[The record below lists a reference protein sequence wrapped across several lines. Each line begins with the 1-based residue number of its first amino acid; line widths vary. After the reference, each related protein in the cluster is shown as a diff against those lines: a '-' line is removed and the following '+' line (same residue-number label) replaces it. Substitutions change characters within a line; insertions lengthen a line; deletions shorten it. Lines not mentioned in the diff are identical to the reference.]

1 MPFRVIGYDGT
12 AYRSQLLE
20 ERKKILPVVTIVLY
34 FGTDRHW
41 NSRKKIKELMEIP
54 RCLDTY
60 VNDYQMHVFEVAW
73 LTEEQISHFHS
84 DFKVVANFFV
94 QKRKNKDYIP
104 DDPTEIKHVD
114 EVLKLL
120 QVMTGDDRYKE
131 MFRKKKE
138 VHSMCDVA
146 ERLEKM
152 GIAKGIELG
161 RKEEKKSSRVEFIL
175 RVLEMKGT
183 VDEKTRKRIEEEP
196 DVDLLDIWFTKAL
209 KANTVQEFEQELN

>member
-1 MPFRVIGYDGT
+1 MPFRIVEYDGA
-12 AYRSQLLE
+12 AYRSQLQQ
-20 ERKKILPVVTIVLY
+20 ERKRMLPVVTIVLY

-73 LTEEQISHFHS
+73 LTEEQISHFRS

-104 DDPTEIKHVD
+104 DDPTEIRHVD

-120 QVMTGDDRYKE
+120 QVMTGDCAGKGL
-131 MFRKKKE
+131 MRKKPGDLR
-138 VHSMCDVA
+138 SC
-146 ERLEKM
+146 RKM
-152 GIAKGIELG
+152 
-161 RKEEKKSSRVEFIL
+161 
-175 RVLEMKGT
+175 
-183 VDEKTRKRIEEEP
+183 
-196 DVDLLDIWFTKAL
+196 
-209 KANTVQEFEQELN
+209 